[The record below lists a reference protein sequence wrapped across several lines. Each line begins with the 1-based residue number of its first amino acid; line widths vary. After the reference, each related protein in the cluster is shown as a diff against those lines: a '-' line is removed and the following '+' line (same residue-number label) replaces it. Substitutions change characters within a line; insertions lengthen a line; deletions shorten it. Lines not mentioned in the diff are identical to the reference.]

1 MVGLVFNM
9 KKDGFV
15 STALIYTFFII
26 FLILMVFLLNNYS
39 STRFTL
45 NRYVYDIEEELYEL
59 ANADINLNVFVWSE
73 TDKEYKYVDGIPT
86 NKSLNTSLSYC
97 KNKSTMSYENGEI
110 TIKSKGKDYCY
121 AYFN

>member
-1 MVGLVFNM
+1 M

-45 NRYVYDIEEELYEL
+45 NRYRYDIEEELYEL
-59 ANADINLNVFVWSE
+59 ANADINLSVFVWSE
-73 TDKEYKYVDGIPT
+73 NDKEYKYVDGIPT

-110 TIKSKGKDYCY
+110 TIKSKEKDYCY